1 MNLRTKAKAESEL
14 GEFFGEYIREWH
26 PCKDDQGEN
35 LFPFVQEILAEPEL
49 AQPQCT
55 NLLAVLDEIFDVDQP
70 SVNLRPL
77 ARLVTA
83 LIEDSQRHTGH
94 GTQAPV
100 LGTDPCARK
109 GSSSRGTSY
118 VYCRYLFPRL
128 LRLLDA
134 LLKGVVLDDPH
145 RPGLRNLFL
154 DRNDSLLN
162 LFEEH
167 LFLANGGNIGW
178 RALLNLWAVLEY
190 LTKYANKAGKG
201 SASLGLSLI
210 HI

>member
-1 MNLRTKAKAESEL
+1 MHGKCYVADNPTFENVVADEETREALVNAGHVEALNLRTKAKAESEL

-70 SVNLRPL
+70 SVNLCPL

-83 LIEDSQRHTGH
+83 LIEDGQRHTGH

-128 LRLLDA
+128 
-134 LLKGVVLDDPH
+134 
-145 RPGLRNLFL
+145 
-154 DRNDSLLN
+154 
-162 LFEEH
+162 
-167 LFLANGGNIGW
+167 
-178 RALLNLWAVLEY
+178 
-190 LTKYANKAGKG
+190 
-201 SASLGLSLI
+201 
-210 HI
+210 